1 MEKLFHAT
9 KDSATNNYKLF
20 IWCNKYFQDSSV
32 NKLGIAAPTSDIL
45 DLKLSETNQIDSQE
59 LQRRKQV
66 EEFVSKLTPEQ
77 LKQQQIRVQV
87 KQILLRLTPFLTLL
101 NNDRSMWTNK
111 QYNKI

>member
-1 MEKLFHAT
+1 MP
-9 KDSATNNYKLF
+9 ATNNYKLF
-20 IWCNKYFQDSSV
+20 IRNDIMPNFQDSTV

-87 KQILLRLTPFLTLL
+87 F
-101 NNDRSMWTNK
+101 
-111 QYNKI
+111 